1 LKVWEIGILLDFVF
15 LEFGISSLSGLGFR
29 YSCLGFEIRNTPR
42 IPFYS
47 RNYLNFVCS
56 NEKTPPM
63 HEMILFTGTVL
74 MGFFAIMN
82 PIANTPIFM
91 GITADI
97 PDRKQKNLIAFKST
111 FFAFIIVAAFT
122 ILGQLIFKM
131 FGITLPAFQITGG
144 ILLFFIGYDLL
155 QGKSS
160 SFHHPSTQVHE
171 ELQKKAADPD
181 SATSIALTPLAIP
194 ILAGPGTIA
203 TAMNFVGMKTSLGH
217 IEHLAVVIVA
227 FALMCLITFVMFI
240 SANRIVD
247 FLGKHIIN
255 VISRIMGLLLAVI
268 ATQMVISGIKNAIEM
283 Y

>member
-1 LKVWEIGILLDFVF
+1 
-15 LEFGISSLSGLGFR
+15 
-29 YSCLGFEIRNTPR
+29 
-42 IPFYS
+42 
-47 RNYLNFVCS
+47 
-56 NEKTPPM
+56 M
-63 HEMILFTGTVL
+63 HEMILFTGTVV

-97 PDRKQKNLIAFKST
+97 PDRKQKNIIAFKST

-160 SFHHPSTQVHE
+160 SFHHPSAQVRE
-171 ELQKKAADPD
+171 ELQEKAADPD

-217 IEHLAVVIVA
+217 VEHLAVVIIA
-227 FALMCLITFVMFI
+227 FALMCLLTFVMFI
-240 SANRIVD
+240 SANRIVG

-268 ATQMVISGIKNAIEM
+268 ATQMVISGIHNAIEM

>member
-1 LKVWEIGILLDFVF
+1 
-15 LEFGISSLSGLGFR
+15 
-29 YSCLGFEIRNTPR
+29 
-42 IPFYS
+42 
-47 RNYLNFVCS
+47 
-56 NEKTPPM
+56 M
-63 HEMILFTGTVL
+63 HEMILFTGTVV

-97 PDRKQKNLIAFKST
+97 SDRKQKNIIAFKST
-111 FFAFIIVAAFT
+111 LFAFIIVAAFT

-155 QGKSS
+155 QGKSA
-160 SFHHPSTQVHE
+160 SFHHPVVHDRE
-171 ELQKKAADPD
+171 KLQEKAADPD

-203 TAMNFVGMKTSLGH
+203 TGINFVGVKTSLGH
-217 IEHLAVVIVA
+217 VEHLAVVIIA
-227 FALMCLITFVMFI
+227 FALMCLLTFVMFI
-240 SANRIVD
+240 SANRIVG

-268 ATQMVISGIKNAIEM
+268 ATQMVISGIRNAIEM

>member
-1 LKVWEIGILLDFVF
+1 
-15 LEFGISSLSGLGFR
+15 
-29 YSCLGFEIRNTPR
+29 
-42 IPFYS
+42 
-47 RNYLNFVCS
+47 
-56 NEKTPPM
+56 M
-63 HEMILFTGTVL
+63 HEMILFTGTVV

-97 PDRKQKNLIAFKST
+97 SDRKQKNSIAFKST
-111 FFAFIIVAAFT
+111 LFAFIIVAAFT

-155 QGKSS
+155 QGKSA
-160 SFHHPSTQVHE
+160 SFHHPVVHDRE
-171 ELQKKAADPD
+171 KLQKKAADPD

-217 IEHLAVVIVA
+217 VEHLAVVIVA
-227 FALMCLITFVMFI
+227 FALMCL
-240 SANRIVD
+240 
-247 FLGKHIIN
+247 
-255 VISRIMGLLLAVI
+255 
-268 ATQMVISGIKNAIEM
+268 
-283 Y
+283 

>member
-1 LKVWEIGILLDFVF
+1 
-15 LEFGISSLSGLGFR
+15 
-29 YSCLGFEIRNTPR
+29 
-42 IPFYS
+42 
-47 RNYLNFVCS
+47 
-56 NEKTPPM
+56 
-63 HEMILFTGTVL
+63 MILFTGTVV

-97 PDRKQKNLIAFKST
+97 SDRKQKNSIAFKST
-111 FFAFIIVAAFT
+111 LFAFIIVAAFT

-155 QGKSS
+155 QGKSA
-160 SFHHPSTQVHE
+160 SFHHPVVHDRE
-171 ELQKKAADPD
+171 KLQKKAADPD

-217 IEHLAVVIVA
+217 VEHLAVVIVA

-268 ATQMVISGIKNAIEM
+268 ATQMVISGINNAIEM

>member
-1 LKVWEIGILLDFVF
+1 
-15 LEFGISSLSGLGFR
+15 
-29 YSCLGFEIRNTPR
+29 
-42 IPFYS
+42 
-47 RNYLNFVCS
+47 
-56 NEKTPPM
+56 M

-97 PDRKQKNLIAFKST
+97 ADRKQKNIIAFKST
-111 FFAFIIVAAFT
+111 LFAFIIVAAFT

-160 SFHHPSTQVHE
+160 SFHHPSDHLRE
-171 ELQKKAADPD
+171 ELQEKAADSD
-181 SATSIALTPLAIP
+181 TASSIALTPLAIP

-217 IEHLAVVIVA
+217 VEHLAVVIVA
-227 FALMCLITFVMFI
+227 FALMCLVTFVMFI

-268 ATQMVISGIKNAIEM
+268 ATQMVISGIKNAIAM

>member
-1 LKVWEIGILLDFVF
+1 
-15 LEFGISSLSGLGFR
+15 
-29 YSCLGFEIRNTPR
+29 
-42 IPFYS
+42 
-47 RNYLNFVCS
+47 
-56 NEKTPPM
+56 M
-63 HEMILFTGTVL
+63 HEMILFTGTVV

-97 PDRKQKNLIAFKST
+97 SDRKQKNSIAFKST
-111 FFAFIIVAAFT
+111 LFAFIIVAAFT

-155 QGKSS
+155 QGKSA
-160 SFHHPSTQVHE
+160 SFHHPVVHDRE
-171 ELQKKAADPD
+171 KLQKKAADPD

-217 IEHLAVVIVA
+217 VEHLAVVIVA

-268 ATQMVISGIKNAIEM
+268 ATQMVISGINNAIEM